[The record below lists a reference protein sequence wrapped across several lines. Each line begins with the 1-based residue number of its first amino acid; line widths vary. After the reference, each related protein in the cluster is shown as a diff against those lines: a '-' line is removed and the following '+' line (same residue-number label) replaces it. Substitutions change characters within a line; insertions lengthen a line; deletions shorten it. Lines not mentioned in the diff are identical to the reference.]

1 MWRYASRSAVG
12 AVALGFAA
20 FAAANASGAPRSTHA
35 QLAGGSAPVT
45 FEDST
50 GEDPAEADITS
61 VVVSN
66 DDAGLITLQVTLS
79 NRPEL
84 TSDMH
89 VAVFVDTNKNAT
101 DGAGPDAEG
110 TELEIDLAQNDV
122 ALGRWNG
129 SAFDF
134 SAASPS
140 SLIYSY
146 ANGAT
151 FKIKAADLGSTDF
164 NFWVATRSG
173 ADPDFHYDYAPDAGH
188 GTWNYQV
195 KTAAPSSQLKL
206 TTKYFTL
213 YPKRPKAPGQ
223 LNASFNVL
231 RLDTGAQ
238 VRSGVVTCRATIAG
252 KPVRL
257 LDAAFFKGTVNCN
270 WQLSKRARGKTLS
283 GTITV
288 AYSGA
293 RVTRSFTVK
302 IS

>member
-101 DGAGPDAEG
+101 AGAGPDAEG

-129 SAFDF
+129 STFDF

-151 FKIKAADLGSTDF
+151 FKIKAADLGSTVIVRRHFDPPR
-164 NFWVATRSG
+164 NAGRYQIPVENPNQALRHVEQLHIARHLREGRQLETRW
-173 ADPDFHYDYAPDAGH
+173 PI
-188 GTWNYQV
+188 
-195 KTAAPSSQLKL
+195 
-206 TTKYFTL
+206 
-213 YPKRPKAPGQ
+213 R
-223 LNASFNVL
+223 
-231 RLDTGAQ
+231 
-238 VRSGVVTCRATIAG
+238 RSRIA
-252 KPVRL
+252 
-257 LDAAFFKGTVNCN
+257 
-270 WQLSKRARGKTLS
+270 
-283 GTITV
+283 
-288 AYSGA
+288 
-293 RVTRSFTVK
+293 
-302 IS
+302 